1 MLPVGF
7 IGSAAIR
14 REVTET
20 KPTYKTRSKYK
31 VGPQVGKLIRY
42 IRQLVID
49 MGPKRKF
56 IG

>member
-31 VGPQVGKLIRY
+31 VGPQVGKLI
-42 IRQLVID
+42 
-49 MGPKRKF
+49 
-56 IG
+56 